1 MNQIQDISFL
11 YIVYIIY
18 IYSLFNYNIPS
29 ISEIVVEL
37 HKILDEICEKKGIEE
52 LTEF

>member
-18 IYSLFNYNIPS
+18 SLFNYNIPS
-29 ISEIVVEL
+29 FSEIVVEL